1 MFLQN
6 KEVLSFDDVTL
17 IPQFSDIL
25 SREEVSLKSGF
36 LDLPIIASPMNT
48 VTETLMSIGMANEG
62 GLGIIHRYNTI
73 EQQANFVNRV
83 KKYFTFEMELN
94 PKIAAAIGVKDDYLE
109 RAKEC
114 VNNGA
119 NIICIDVAHGHH
131 ILVKNAIETLRKEF
145 EDSIHIMAGN
155 VATPQ
160 GFLDLQNWGADSIR
174 VGIAGGSICKT
185 FVETHHGLSTL
196 QSVLDITQFFQNR
209 FPIQKTAK
217 LIADG
222 GIKTAGNIVCAL
234 AAGADWVICG
244 SILAGTEEAPGKIVE
259 IDGKQYKSYFGM
271 ASVEAQKMYK
281 DKASSDEGISSY
293 VPLKGPVRNVLQS
306 LKTGMKS
313 GFSYSGARSIE
324 ELQKFAIIQ
333 KQTNSSYLQGTP
345 HILNREGKQF

>member
-1 MFLQN
+1 MLLQN

-17 IPQFSDIL
+17 IPQYSDIL

-36 LDLPIIASPMNT
+36 FDLPIIASPMNT
-48 VTETLMSIGMANEG
+48 VTEDKMAIEMSNIG
-62 GLGIIHRYNTI
+62 GLGIIHRYNKI
-73 EQQANFVNRV
+73 VEQAFLVDKVAQRTCDV
-83 KKYFTFEMELN
+83 
-94 PKIAAAIGVKDDYLE
+94 KIAAAIGVKDDYLE

-114 VNNGA
+114 VYSGA
-119 NIICIDVAHGHH
+119 NVISIDVAHGHH
-131 ILVKNAIETLRKEF
+131 VLVKNAIETLRKEF
-145 EDSIHIMAGN
+145 GNSLHIMAGN

-196 QSVLDITQFFQNR
+196 QSVLDITNFFQNR
-209 FPIQKTAK
+209 YPIQKKAK

-234 AAGADWVICG
+234 AAGADWVVCG
-244 SILAGTEEAPGKIVE
+244 SILAGTDEAPGKIVE
-259 IDGKQYKSYFGM
+259 ISGKQYKSYFGM

-313 GFSYSGARSIE
+313 GFSYSGARTIE

-345 HILNREGKQF
+345 HILNREGTKI